1 MCPAELNH
9 ANHPRFARH
18 IKQDWERLYRTAVL
32 GFDRS
37 KLVPWIE
44 DAEAAILLRSR
55 SLSKAPAT
63 SRKEQKAITRALHI
77 LGLLREGG
85 QELKPLAVAAAI
97 C

>member
-1 MCPAELNH
+1 MQITPGL
-9 ANHPRFARH
+9 RVTSSKIGKGF
-18 IKQDWERLYRTAVL
+18 TAVL

-85 QELKPLAVAAAI
+85 QEL
-97 C
+97 